1 MVGGE
6 GLRELR
12 YDVVQRG
19 QCSHQG
25 GAVRGLGPATCGRSI
40 GDFSPEVQPQCEQAR
55 DGLVD
60 VLVAIAKSV
69 TILGQHKAKELS
81 KKSTNS
87 TITSSVHSVWWYRQ
101 RHWASWRGTHAAF
114 LTLSEANKFINLS

>member
-19 QCSHQG
+19 QCGHQG
-25 GAVRGLGPATCGRSI
+25 GAVRGLGPATCGRGI

-69 TILGQHKAKELS
+69 TIFGQHKAKELS

-87 TITSSVHSVWWYRQ
+87 TITSSVHSVWWYR
-101 RHWASWRGTHAAF
+101 A
-114 LTLSEANKFINLS
+114 EALGQLEGNSRSFFDLV